1 MAKSLGQI
9 HTVTQ
14 SRTITGS
21 GQQIEID
28 LPGQLTAQLQ
38 RMVRCGTYHKVVGI
52 DMKIDT
58 PGANQGCTLSGFI
71 RYYAPTKGRCDA
83 FRGAFKAMATIM
95 KNQGINMRDNKL
107 YDFRTPLN
115 DGLAAASFPNQAT
128 LDGVTG
134 LSLNNV
140 GHPGASVFEVHN
152 RSQQPQYTG
161 TAGDLFQPGFD
172 TLQQSAATG
181 TDFVLNDA
189 VQFTGDANFASTEYE
204 TIPFQLTWTPGS
216 TDLVTNFQ
224 WRPEVGHPGASVFE
238 VHNRSQQP
246 QYTGTAGDLFQPGFD
261 TLQQSAATG
270 TDFVLNDAVQF
281 TGDANFAS
289 TEYETIPFQLTWT
302 PGSTDLVT
310 NFQWRPDPAL
320 FLAVLCGQLEV
331 EVTDIDFDPA
341 GGAANL
347 EVTVMVSGWK
357 SIMSDPKA
365 RRSPSKKKK
374 K

>member
-58 PGANQGCTLSGFI
+58 PGASQGCTLSGFI

-224 WRPEVGHPGASVFE
+224 WRP
-238 VHNRSQQP
+238 
-246 QYTGTAGDLFQPGFD
+246 
-261 TLQQSAATG
+261 
-270 TDFVLNDAVQF
+270 
-281 TGDANFAS
+281 
-289 TEYETIPFQLTWT
+289 
-302 PGSTDLVT
+302 
-310 NFQWRPDPAL
+310 DPAL